1 MTATMDVI
9 NTVVP
14 KAKQTPYAKRWWNGE
29 LKAMK
34 KEVMKKG
41 RSAYSLCFNPE
52 HPAHEEYRV
61 ARNKYADAICSAKLQ
76 HWTEWLESLD
86 EASVWTARK
95 YANNE
100 LTDASRAKVPN
111 LKGKFRGSD
120 TAVEGT
126 TNAEKSRMF
135 YETFYL
141 EKPRQDSKAPAH
153 T

>member
-1 MTATMDVI
+1 MDVI
-9 NTVVP
+9 NTVVR

-76 HWTEWLESLD
+76 HWTESLESLD
-86 EASVWTARK
+86 EALVWTARK

-120 TAVEGT
+120 AAVEGT

-135 YETFYL
+135 YKTFYL